1 MLKRVHEKYG
11 VLNAHVSGAEVYDA
25 LVEHFPHLTFKSKL
39 TTNAFNITTRSG
51 IAKLTV
57 MRGRG
62 DAFLFDKDISFFYQ
76 LITFGLIGLFEGL
89 AGRKD
94 MADIRAFLRERFH
107 ISQKT

>member
-1 MLKRVHEKYG
+1 MLKKIHEKYG
-11 VLNAHVSGAEVYDA
+11 VLNKDVSGAEVYDA
-25 LVEHFPHLTFKSKL
+25 LVERFPHLTFHKKL
-39 TTNAFNITTRSG
+39 TSNAFNITTRSG

-62 DAFLFDKDISFFYQ
+62 DAFLFQKDISFIYQ
-76 LITFGLIGLFEGL
+76 LMTLGLINLLEGL

-107 ISQKT
+107 ISQKA